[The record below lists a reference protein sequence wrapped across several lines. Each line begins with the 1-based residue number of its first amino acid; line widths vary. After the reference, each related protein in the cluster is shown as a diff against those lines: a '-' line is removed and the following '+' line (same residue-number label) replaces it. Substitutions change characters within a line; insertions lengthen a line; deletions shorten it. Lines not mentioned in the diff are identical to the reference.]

1 MGFLEGSKSVSTS
14 IGGST
19 QTINFTPVLNA
30 RGATSGGTVG
40 GVTQNQTPTVTTTQT
55 SGAGGGN
62 GQGGESGGLLP
73 ALSLSSNRPVEAIS
87 TGNPNYLSQSDRSFT
102 PARLDRGQVDT
113 GEVVEL
119 STGLLLAMGVAAI
132 ALWMVWR

>member
-40 GVTQNQTPTVTTTQT
+40 GVTQNQTPTVTTTQAP
-55 SGAGGGN
+55 GAGGGN

-73 ALSLSSNRPVEAIS
+73 GLSLSSSRPVEAIS
-87 TGNPNYLSQSDRSFT
+87 TGNPNYLSQSDRSFS
-102 PARLDRGQVDT
+102 PARLAAPEAGAPATSMPMPWLPIVLL
-113 GEVVEL
+113 V
-119 STGLLLAMGVAAI
+119 GLAI
-132 ALWMVWR
+132 YFTR